1 MESGLEIE
9 LDRQVLQ
16 PGDELVGW
24 ITTTETDVETVEVVF
39 FGEETLGAND
49 VARRYI
55 LPVVDEKLSLASK
68 GGLSRKEFRFKVPD
82 EAPPTY
88 ASRDVRCE
96 YAVKAIAK
104 RGFWKRSMIQRLHV
118 TILPATQPDLQAL
131 PSELE
136 VEHPDL
142 RLLVRLD
149 RTVVVTG
156 ESLSGSLLLEK
167 KNENAQLPRSLS
179 FRLAAIVES
188 TDKYYSHR
196 EVLSLDVQDVD
207 VDPELEMPFVG
218 MFDFPIA
225 ETAEP
230 SGTWNTFRVHYGF
243 RVVMFDHQ
251 GKDYRRS
258 AFIRVLRD
266 ILERRD
272 VPRGLG
278 DRAEDGPDV
287 WDPTEPADLERSK
300 DAVE

>member
-1 MESGLEIE
+1 MSVNLEIE

-16 PGDELVGW
+16 PGEELVGW
-24 ITTTETDVETVEVVF
+24 ITTNDTDVESVEVVF

-49 VARRYI
+49 IARCYI
-55 LPVVDEKLSLASK
+55 LPVVDEKQVLKAQD
-68 GGLSRKEFRFKVPD
+68 GLSRREFRFTVPH

-88 ASRDVRCE
+88 ASRDVRCQ

-104 RGFWKRSMIQRLHV
+104 RGFWKRTMIQRLHV
-118 TILPATQPDLQAL
+118 TILPSTPEDLQAL

-136 VEHPDL
+136 IEHPDL
-142 RLLVRLD
+142 RLIARLD

-156 ESLSGSLLLEK
+156 ESLSGSLVLERK
-167 KNENAQLPRSLS
+167 TEQAQLPKSLS

-188 TDKYYSHR
+188 TDKFYSHR
-196 EVLSLDVQDVD
+196 EVLSLDVQHVE

-225 ETAEP
+225 EAAAP
-230 SGTWNTFRVHYGF
+230 SGTWNTFRVHYGV
-243 RVVMFDHQ
+243 RVVMYDHE

-266 ILERRD
+266 IVERRD
-272 VPRGLG
+272 VPPGL
-278 DRAEDGPDV
+278 EDPEEH
-287 WDPTEPADLERSK
+287 P
-300 DAVE
+300 

>member
-1 MESGLEIE
+1 MYFEIE

-16 PGDELVGW
+16 PGDELLGW
-24 ITTTETDVETVEVVF
+24 ITIDDPDTESVEVVF

-49 VARRYI
+49 IARRYI
-55 LPVVDEKLSLASK
+55 LPVVDEKTTLTPE
-68 GGLSRKEFRFKVPD
+68 GGFQRREFRFIVPH

-104 RGFWKRSMIQRLHV
+104 RGFWKRSQIQRLHV
-118 TILPATQPDLQAL
+118 TILPATQGELQAL

-136 VEHPDL
+136 VDHPDL
-142 RLLVRLD
+142 RLIARLD
-149 RTVVVTG
+149 QTVVLTG
-156 ESLSGSLLLEK
+156 DSLSGSLVLER
-167 KNENAQLPRSLS
+167 KNDHAQLPKSLS

-188 TDKYYSHR
+188 TDKFYSHR
-196 EVLSLDVQDVD
+196 EVLSLDVQDVE
-207 VDPELEMPFVG
+207 VDPTLELPFVG

-230 SGTWNTFRVHYGF
+230 SGTWNTFRVLYGF
-243 RVVMFDHQ
+243 RVVMYDHE

-266 ILERRD
+266 IIERRD
-272 VPRGLG
+272 VPAGLG
-278 DRAEDGPDV
+278 EPEDHAA
-287 WDPTEPADLERSK
+287 PAGF
-300 DAVE
+300 